1 MVKIM
6 IQSKPIVVIGAG
18 LAGSEAAWQ
27 IARRGLDVKLYEMRP
42 QKQTAA
48 HHSDGFAELV
58 CSNSLRADQVESGPG
73 LLKEEL
79 RRMGSLIM
87 EAADHTRVPAGG
99 AQAVDRSAF
108 SDWVTAK
115 ILDHPHIEVIREEL
129 TEIPD
134 DHIVV
139 CASGP
144 LTSEALFE
152 SIKSLTSAD
161 TLYFY
166 DAAAP
171 IVDAESVDMSHA
183 FWQSRYDKGESA
195 DYLNCPLTAEEY
207 QHFYETL
214 MQAEW
219 MPTKDFEKEIF
230 FEGCMPIETMA
241 KRGYQT
247 LLYGPMKPVG
257 LTDPQT
263 GHTPFAVVQLR
274 REDEEGKLLNIVGFQ
289 TRTKWGDQK
298 KVIQTIPALKNAEIV
313 RYGVMHRT
321 TFLNGPTVLTETGQ
335 MKTRPALFFAGQ
347 ITGVEGY
354 IESTA
359 SGLVAGMNAARLAL
373 GETAL
378 RLPRTTAIGALMHH
392 VGASPT
398 HNFQPMNINFG
409 LLPSPEKKIRSK
421 KERNAFYAQRALA
434 DLEAWMD
441 ENNVC

>member
-1 MVKIM
+1 
-6 IQSKPIVVIGAG
+6 
-18 LAGSEAAWQ
+18 
-27 IARRGLDVKLYEMRP
+27 
-42 QKQTAA
+42 
-48 HHSDGFAELV
+48 
-58 CSNSLRADQVESGPG
+58 
-73 LLKEEL
+73 
-79 RRMGSLIM
+79 
-87 EAADHTRVPAGG
+87 
-99 AQAVDRSAF
+99 
-108 SDWVTAK
+108 
-115 ILDHPHIEVIREEL
+115 
-129 TEIPD
+129 
-134 DHIVV
+134 
-139 CASGP
+139 
-144 LTSEALFE
+144 
-152 SIKSLTSAD
+152 
-161 TLYFY
+161 
-166 DAAAP
+166 
-171 IVDAESVDMSHA
+171 
-183 FWQSRYDKGESA
+183 
-195 DYLNCPLTAEEY
+195 
-207 QHFYETL
+207 

-263 GHTPFAVVQLR
+263 RHTPFAVVQLR

-298 KVIQTIPALKNAEIV
+298 KVIQTIPALKNAEII
-313 RYGVMHRT
+313 RYGVMHRN

-359 SGLVAGMNAARLAL
+359 GGLVAGMNAARLAL

>member
-263 GHTPFAVVQLR
+263 RHTPFAVVQLR

-298 KVIQTIPALKNAEIV
+298 KVIQTIPALKNAEII
-313 RYGVMHRT
+313 RYGVMHRN

-359 SGLVAGMNAARLAL
+359 GGLVAGMNAARLAL

>member
-108 SDWVTAK
+108 SDWVTDK

-313 RYGVMHRT
+313 RYGVMHRN

-441 ENNVC
+441 DNVC

>member
-1 MVKIM
+1 MVRIM
-6 IQSKPIVVIGAG
+6 TQNKSIIVIGAG

-27 IARRGLDVKLYEMRP
+27 IAQRGLPVTLYEMRP
-42 QKQTAA
+42 HIQTAA
-48 HHSDGFAELV
+48 HHTAQFAELV
-58 CSNSLRADQVESGPG
+58 CSNSLRADQLESGPG

-87 EAADHTRVPAGG
+87 EAADRTRVPAGG
-99 AQAVDRSAF
+99 AQAVDRDAF
-108 SDWVTAK
+108 SYWITER
-115 ILDHPHIEVIREEL
+115 IRSHSNIEVVEEEM
-129 TEIPD
+129 TELPEDRLVI
-134 DHIVV
+134 

-144 LTSEALFE
+144 LTSETLFE
-152 SIKSLTSAD
+152 AIKKKTGAD

-171 IVDAESVDMSHA
+171 IVTAESVDMTKA

-207 QHFYETL
+207 RLFYEML

-219 MPTKDFEKEIF
+219 TPTKDFEKEIF

-257 LTDPQT
+257 LKNP
-263 GHTPFAVVQLR
+263 GSGETPFAVVQLR
-274 REDEEGKLLNIVGFQ
+274 REDEEGRLMNMVGFQ
-289 TRTKWGDQK
+289 TRTRWGDQK
-298 KVIQTIPALKNAEIV
+298 KVIQMIPALAHAEIV
-313 RYGVMHRT
+313 RFGVMHRN
-321 TFLNGPTVLTETGQ
+321 TFLNGPTVLAATGQ
-335 MKTRPALFFAGQ
+335 LKEERTCFFAGQ

-373 GETAL
+373 GKNPL
-378 RLPRTTAIGALMHH
+378 ILPETTATGALMHH
-392 VGASPT
+392 ISTSPSQ
-398 HNFQPMNINFG
+398 HFQPMNINFG
-409 LLPSPEKKIRSK
+409 LFPLPEKKIRSK
-421 KERNAFYAQRALA
+421 KERNAYYAQRALN
-434 DLEAWMD
+434 DLDEWMGEQD
-441 ENNVC
+441 V